1 MYISLGV
8 KFHPTEKEFYGIP
21 IYFTV
26 FVAHLLDL
34 WEEECFPLGNLGSI
48 KV

>member
-1 MYISLGV
+1 MDFTGV
-8 KFHPTEKEFYGIP
+8 KFHPTKKEFYGIP

-34 WEEECFPLGNLGSI
+34 FGRMTPRGNLGSI